1 MSKTCFFIG
10 HREAPSELAPI
21 LAKEVEHHIVE
32 YGVSSF
38 IVGMYGNFD
47 HMAAGTVIAA
57 KVKHPQIRLS
67 LLIPYH
73 PAERKIVKP
82 DGIDEL
88 YYPDGLEGVPRK
100 YAIIKANRKIISQSD
115 YLIAYVVH
123 PASNAIQF
131 LEYAL
136 RLEKRGKIHVCNIGH
151 QNN

>member
-10 HREAPSELAPI
+10 HREVPSELAPI

-47 HMAAGTVIAA
+47 HMAGGAVIAA

-67 LLIPYH
+67 LLLPYH

-88 YYPDGLEGVPRK
+88 YYQPHARFVDEP
-100 YAIIKANRKIISQSD
+100 AEPENN
-115 YLIAYVVH
+115 H
-123 PASNAIQF
+123 PNAKQHESNFEHTQD
-131 LEYAL
+131 
-136 RLEKRGKIHVCNIGH
+136 C
-151 QNN
+151 